1 MGIGSPASQAITGG
15 GGTMGE
21 LQDIVDGMMNQA
33 LINGEGVVRRENKTG
48 LEAEVVLLR
57 WRIQGLQD
65 GLTQVVLKLEAKD
78 GLAPV

>member
-1 MGIGSPASQAITGG
+1 MGIGSLAARAVTGG

-21 LQDIVDGMMNQA
+21 LQDAVDGMMNQA

-48 LEAEVVLLR
+48 LQAEVERLR

-65 GLTQVVLKLEAKD
+65 GLNEVVRRLEAED
-78 GLAPV
+78 G